1 MEHLITQPKK
11 IYIKTYGCQMN
22 SYDSDRISELFTN
35 YHGYKITDDYKDA
48 DLVVLNTCHIREK
61 ASEKVY
67 SELGRINALKRKLK
81 TQNQN
86 MIIAVTG
93 CTAQAEGKEIT
104 NRAPYV
110 DIVVGPQSYHNLP
123 NLVKQTENNELTD
136 KVCLDFIEEKKFD
149 FLPEERKNNNVTA
162 FLSVQEGCDKF
173 CTYCV
178 VPYTRGNEF
187 SRPVNKIINEA
198 KTLIDSGVKEITL
211 LGQNVNAYHG
221 VHTNGKI
228 ANLGELIFMLDNLA
242 GLERIR
248 YTTSHPADMHD
259 SLYEAHA
266 TCHKLMPF
274 LHLPVQSGSNKILKL
289 MNRKH
294 KVDSYLDIIKKLR
307 IARSDIAFSSD
318 FIVGFPNETEEDF
331 QSTLDLVK
339 EVKYAQCYS
348 FKFSIR
354 PGTPAANM
362 ANQIDP
368 KVSSARLTRLQNLL
382 NKQQYEFNQTFV
394 NKEMD
399 ILFERYDENH
409 LIGRSPYLQPV
420 IVDYNKTYYKQIK
433 KVKITRSGPHNL
445 NGKVIC

>member
-1 MEHLITQPKK
+1 
-11 IYIKTYGCQMN
+11 
-22 SYDSDRISELFTN
+22 
-35 YHGYKITDDYKDA
+35 
-48 DLVVLNTCHIREK
+48 
-61 ASEKVY
+61 
-67 SELGRINALKRKLK
+67 
-81 TQNQN
+81 
-86 MIIAVTG
+86 MIIAVAG
-93 CTAQAEGKEIT
+93 CTAQAEGKQIT
-104 NRAPYV
+104 TRAPYV

-123 NLVKQTENNELTD
+123 DLVKKTEANKLTD

-149 FLPEERKNNNVTA
+149 YLPEERKNNNVTA

-187 SRPVNKIINEA
+187 SRPVNKIIDEA

-221 VHTNGKI
+221 VYKNGKT

-248 YTTSHPADMHD
+248 YTTSHPSDMHD
-259 SLYEAHA
+259 MLYEAHA

-274 LHLPVQSGSNKILKL
+274 LHLPVQSGSDKILKL

-294 KVDSYLDIIKKLR
+294 KADSYLNIIKKLR
-307 IARSDIAFSSD
+307 IARADIAFSSD

-331 QSTLDLVK
+331 QATLDLVK

-368 KVSSARLTRLQNLL
+368 QVSTERLTRLQALL